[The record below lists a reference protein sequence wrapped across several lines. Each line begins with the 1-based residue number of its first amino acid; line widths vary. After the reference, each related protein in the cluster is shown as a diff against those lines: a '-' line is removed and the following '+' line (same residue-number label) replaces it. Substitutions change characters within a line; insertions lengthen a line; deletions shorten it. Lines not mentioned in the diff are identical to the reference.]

1 MMAEGLL
8 PAAGHATKGGSL
20 SYSGSNGNVP
30 HVAGELSATSVRSVP
45 GWKAGLDI
53 TCILLLLPLWLPLM
67 ILLMLVT
74 RIASPGPIFY
84 RQKRVGLDGRHFSI
98 WKFRTMRLSAETQPH
113 ERYFENLMRVDR
125 PMTKLDAYGD
135 PRLAPFGRVLRASGL
150 DELPQIFNVL
160 HGEMSLVGPRP
171 CTPNE
176 FAHYE
181 QWQRRRVNCLPGLTG
196 YWQVNGKNKTTF
208 RQMIVMDLVYLKNM
222 SIWLDLKIM
231 LKTGTVMAGQMCESH
246 QAPHRSRQKDGSPG
260 SQTIIFQIPA
270 ESAPKI

>member
-1 MMAEGLL
+1 MRAEGHL
-8 PAAGHATKGGSL
+8 PNAGRTTKGGSL
-20 SYSGSNGNVP
+20 SCSGSNGNAP
-30 HVAGELSATSVRSVP
+30 HIASEFAATSVRSVP
-45 GWKAGLDI
+45 GWKASLDLA
-53 TCILLLLPLWLPLM
+53 CILLLLPIWLPLM
-67 ILLMLVT
+67 ILLMIVT

-84 RQKRVGLDGRHFSI
+84 RQKRVGLDGRHFFI

-135 PRLAPFGRVLRASGL
+135 PRLVPFGRVLRASGL

-176 FAHYE
+176 FANYE
-181 QWQRRRVNCLPGLTG
+181 PWQRRRVNCLPGLTG

-208 RQMIVMDLVYLKNM
+208 RQMIVMDLVYLKNI

-231 LKTGTVMAGQMCESH
+231 LKTGTVMAGQIFESR

-260 SQTIIFQIPA
+260 SRTMILQFPA
-270 ESAPKI
+270 ESD

>member
-1 MMAEGLL
+1 
-8 PAAGHATKGGSL
+8 
-20 SYSGSNGNVP
+20 
-30 HVAGELSATSVRSVP
+30 
-45 GWKAGLDI
+45 
-53 TCILLLLPLWLPLM
+53 
-67 ILLMLVT
+67 
-74 RIASPGPIFY
+74 
-84 RQKRVGLDGRHFSI
+84 
-98 WKFRTMRLSAETQPH
+98 MRLSAETQPH

-176 FAHYE
+176 FDHYE
-181 QWQRRRVNCLPGLTG
+181 PWQRRRVNCLPVLTG

-208 RQMIVMDLVYLKNM
+208 RQMILMDLLYLKNM
-222 SIWLDLKIM
+222 SIWFDLKIM
-231 LKTGTVMAGQMCESH
+231 LKTGTVMAGQFFESR
-246 QAPHRSRQKDGSPG
+246 QAPHRSRQEDGSPG
-260 SQTIIFQIPA
+260 SGTMILQIPA

>member
-1 MMAEGLL
+1 MRAEGHLRD
-8 PAAGHATKGGSL
+8 AGRATKGGSL
-20 SYSGSNGNVP
+20 SYSGSNGNAP
-30 HVAGELSATSVRSVP
+30 HVASELWATSLCRVP

-84 RQKRVGLDGRHFSI
+84 RQKRIGLCGRHFFI
-98 WKFRTMRLSAETQPH
+98 WKFRTMRLSAETQTH
-113 ERYFENLMRVDR
+113 ERYFENLMRVDC
-125 PMTKLDAYGD
+125 PMTKLDACGD
-135 PRLAPFGRVLRASGL
+135 TRLAPLGRVLRASGL

-181 QWQRRRVNCLPGLTG
+181 PWQRQRVNCLPGLTG

-208 RQMIVMDLVYLKNM
+208 REMIAMDLFYLKNM
-222 SIWLDLKIM
+222 SNVLDLKIM
-231 LKTGTVMAGQMCESH
+231 LKTGTAIAGQLFESR
-246 QAPHRSRQKDGSPG
+246 QAPQRSRQDGSTR
-260 SQTIIFQIPA
+260 SRTTTLQTLV
-270 ESAPKI
+270 ESASKI

>member
-1 MMAEGLL
+1 MSAEGLL
-8 PAAGHATKGGSL
+8 PAAGPATKGGSL

-84 RQKRVGLDGRHFSI
+84 RQKRIGLDGRHFSI
-98 WKFRTMRLSAETQPH
+98 WKFRTMRVSAETQPH

-181 QWQRRRVNCLPGLTG
+181 PWQRRRVNCLPGLTG

-208 RQMIVMDLVYLKNM
+208 RQMIVMDLIYLRNM

-231 LKTGTVMAGQMCESH
+231 LKTGTVMAGQFFESR
-246 QAPHRSRQKDGSPG
+246 QAPHRSRQQDGSPA
-260 SQTIIFQIPA
+260 SRTMILKISA
-270 ESAPKI
+270 DLAPKI